1 MQTPNLKLYIGIS
14 AGLLLILIFI
24 IIFPFGKKQTPS
36 NLQPTI
42 GFPTPTSVKVNFPT
56 ENQKMTITPADF
68 TGVAE
73 VTIPQPTIDAA
84 NLKRSLRQ
92 KMPLTLSTFSLS
104 FDYGEDKF
112 IVTLN
117 EPKDQSRKEFD
128 QWKNNN
134 YPGIEI
140 NQFNFK

>member
-14 AGLLLILIFI
+14 VGLLLILIFI
-24 IIFPFGKKQTPS
+24 IIFPFGKKQTPN

-42 GFPTPTSVKVNFPT
+42 YLPTPTSVKINFPS
-56 ENQKMTITPADF
+56 EKQQLTITPADF

-73 VTIPQPTIDAA
+73 ITIPQPTIDAA

-92 KMPLTLSTFSLS
+92 KMPLTLSTFSLD

-112 IVTLN
+112 IVVLN
-117 EPKDQSRKEFD
+117 EPKDQSKKDFESWRTT
-128 QWKNNN
+128 N

-140 NQFNFK
+140 NQFNFQ

>member
-1 MQTPNLKLYIGIS
+1 METPNLKLYIGIS

-24 IIFPFGKKQTPS
+24 IIFPFGKKQTPN

-42 GFPTPTSVKVNFPT
+42 GFPTPTSVKINFPT
-56 ENQKMTITPADF
+56 ENQKLTITPADF

-92 KMPLTLSTFSLS
+92 KMPLTLSTFSLD
-104 FDYGEDKF
+104 FNYGEDKF
-112 IVTLN
+112 IVTLKD
-117 EPKDQSRKEFD
+117 PKEAAKKEFES
-128 QWKNNN
+128 WRTAN
-134 YPGIEI
+134 YPGIEM
-140 NQFNFK
+140 NQFNFQ